1 MSFTSLVLTR
11 DIVYNHVLKLD
22 LETLNWTLVDN
33 YGEIPGVRMG
43 HTASLWQG
51 DKLLIYGGENEHR
64 EHLSD
69 VVIFDINTA
78 TWSAP
83 QISGPVPRGRARHAA
98 TVHDGKLF
106 VCGGVAG
113 MEQHVL
119 SDICYLDLKTWTW
132 SRSWKFVPRFDHVA
146 RVWGDRLWVFG
157 GLGPDT
163 ERNGEIWWLDF
174 RNSPAFQSAMYSL
187 DDSQEKIRSGSGS
200 RTPRGSNGFTSPL
213 MITHVANSR
222 TTTSRGAPRPIAP
235 GAIGSMQFHA
245 GAQVPSH
252 TIGTHFYT
260 YSSGAIV
267 DFVTPIGLARPADC
281 SVSSFELNTLQWQ
294 KLADGAEVFDP
305 AYRWQYCAT
314 NEEGTKAWLLGCP
327 SDAQDGT
334 GGSEES
340 LSDVLA
346 LDLTKYG
353 LVGEDPRKNNHHG
366 LGKIPSSDACETS
379 SLIGPAVDFAL
390 MFDKSLESGSL
401 SDFQITALRD
411 DYDLEESEL
420 GTETSGADNSISPA
434 INVHKLILLARWP
447 HFGRV
452 YAAQMAE
459 FHSKKMHIP
468 EPYSVVRA
476 FLYYLYTDSIDR
488 HPEYC
493 PSLAEVAGM
502 LVMANVYDMRRLR
515 ALCVHRLSREM
526 DVESAAIIW
535 ERAGV
540 ASDEWLTRRAA
551 SFCMTHWGRV
561 VRTQAFKNLPQQS
574 MLDLCENIDIEG
586 RVVGGDELELV
597 GGLGGGK
604 FGFGGIGR
612 GSSGVG
618 RRRASAAT
626 AMNDALN
633 EGETEDEEAMEVN

>member
-1 MSFTSLVLTR
+1 MLR
-11 DIVYNHVLKLD
+11 LD
-22 LETLNWTLVDN
+22 LDSLNWFLVDN

-43 HTASLWQG
+43 HTACLWQC

-64 EHLSD
+64 EHLND
-69 VVIFDINTA
+69 IVIFDIKTA

-83 QISGPVPRGRARHAA
+83 QVQGPIPRGRARHAA
-98 TVHDGKLF
+98 VVHDEKLF

-113 MEQHVL
+113 LEQQVL

-132 SRSWKFVPRFDHVA
+132 SRSWKFVPRFDHVV

-174 RNSPAFQSAMYSL
+174 RNSPAFQSGMDHTDEVHSNSRSASATRPASRVMSAVYSNPTL
-187 DDSQEKIRSGSGS
+187 SSS
-200 RTPRGSNGFTSPL
+200 
-213 MITHVANSR
+213 THVANSR
-222 TTTSRGAPRPIAP
+222 TATSRGMAAPRPIAP

-260 YSSGAIV
+260 YSSGAII
-267 DFVTPIGLARPADC
+267 DFVTPIGSARPADC
-281 SVSSFELNTLQWQ
+281 SISSFELSTLQWQ
-294 KLADGAEVFDP
+294 KLADGNEVFDP
-305 AYRWQYCAT
+305 AYRWQYCAV

-327 SDAQDGT
+327 IDTQDGN
-334 GGSEES
+334 GGSSEES

-346 LDLTKYG
+346 LDLTRYG
-353 LVGEDPRKNNHHG
+353 LVGEDPKKAQKYG
-366 LGKIPSSDACETS
+366 MSKIPASDACDAS
-379 SLIGPAVDFAL
+379 DLIGPAVDFAN
-390 MFDKSLESGSL
+390 MFDKPLESGNL
-401 SDFQITALRD
+401 YDFQITAIRD
-411 DYDLEESEL
+411 DHDPDDSDYESESESHSNN
-420 GTETSGADNSISPA
+420 TVSPP
-434 INVHKLILLARWP
+434 INVHKLILLARWS
-447 HFGRV
+447 HFSRA

-476 FLYYLYTDSIDR
+476 FLWYLYTDSIDK
-488 HPEYC
+488 HSEYC
-493 PSLAEVAGM
+493 PSLQEVAGM
-502 LVMANVYDMRRLR
+502 MVMANVYDMPRLQ

-526 DVESAAIIW
+526 DVESAATIW

-551 SFCMTHWGRV
+551 SFCMTHWGRI

-574 MLDLCENIDIEG
+574 MLELCEVIDIEG
-586 RVVGGDELELV
+586 RVVGGDELEMV

-604 FGFGGIGR
+604 FGFGGIGKG
-612 GSSGVG
+612 GSSIS
-618 RRRASAAT
+618 RRRVSAAAAT
-626 AMNDALN
+626 SDTLND
-633 EGETEDEEAMEVN
+633 GETEDEEAMEVS